1 MGLVPTSGHPRSS
14 VPALAC
20 GRAQRIGLPWPVEE
34 DRVIGLGT
42 ALNVLAVVVG
52 GSTGALLGQRLPE
65 RTQRVLTGALGL
77 VTLLVAALNARAIT
91 DPLLESASDPFGPVI
106 VVLVALVLG
115 GIIGSLLRIEDRL
128 ELLGARL
135 RARFSRGEDQ
145 TAPDAVARFVDGFVT
160 ASLLFCVGPLTILG
174 SLQDGL
180 GQGVELLALKSVLDA
195 IAALALASVFGWGVV
210 ASAGTVLVVQGS
222 LTVVGLLLG
231 DAVPDSSI
239 LALTAVGGLLLL
251 GTGLR
256 LLGVAR
262 VPVADLLPALVIGPL
277 LVGLLAA

>member
-1 MGLVPTSGHPRSS
+1 L
-14 VPALAC
+14 
-20 GRAQRIGLPWPVEE
+20 
-34 DRVIGLGT
+34 IGLGT

-52 GSTGALLGQRLPE
+52 GSVGAVLGQRLPE
-65 RTQRVLTGALGL
+65 RTQRVLTAALGL
-77 VTLLVAALNARAIT
+77 ITLLVAGLNATAIT
-91 DPLLESASDPFGPVI
+91 DPVLDRATGRLGPVI

-115 GIIGSLLRIEDRL
+115 GVIGSLLRVEDRL
-128 ELLGARL
+128 EVLGGRL
-135 RARFSRGEDQ
+135 RSRFVPQGGQ
-145 TAPDAVARFVDGFVT
+145 AQPDDLVRFVDGFVT

-180 GQGVELLALKSVLDA
+180 GLGVELLALKSVLDG

-210 ASAGTVLVVQGS
+210 ASAGTVLVVQGG
-222 LTVVGLLLG
+222 LTVVGVLLG
-231 DAVPDSSI
+231 DAIPQASI

-262 VPVADLLPALVIGPL
+262 VPVADLLPALVIAPV
-277 LVGLLAA
+277 LVALLAG